1 MSPVKWFVLKQLP
14 QSSQEHEKHEAG
26 LESCVCACPAQT
38 EIIVNTSNQQTHVE
52 HPSLHS

>member
-1 MSPVKWFVLKQLP
+1 MSPVKWFFLKQLP

-26 LESCVCACPAQT
+26 LESCVCACPGQT
-38 EIIVNTSNQQTHVE
+38 EIVNTSDQQTHVE